1 MKKATSIALCILI
14 GFLMANLYLKQYKN
28 REKIKPVFRE
38 EEKLYFVQYGIY
50 PSEQSMIENTKQ
62 LKNYIFDKINEEY
75 YVFIA
80 ITKNN
85 LEKLKGYFK
94 NLQYDI
100 CIREISIND
109 KSFLEK
115 IKHYDQLLEKTEDK
129 EVITEI
135 IRQVL
140 EKYKE
145 VN

>member
-28 REKIKPVFRE
+28 REKIKPVFQE
-38 EEKLYFVQYGIY
+38 GEKLYFIQYGIY

-62 LKNYIFDKINEEY
+62 LKSYIFDKINEEY

-85 LEKLKGYFK
+85 LEKLKGYF
-94 NLQYDI
+94 NDLQYDI
-100 CIREISIND
+100 CTREISVNN
-109 KSFLEK
+109 KFFLEK

-129 EVITEI
+129 EVVSEI